1 VFESGKDKLQKKK
14 GFYEL
19 LGCDFILDEQLNPY
33 LLEINSNPALFTDT
47 NVLKQVITPLI

>member
-47 NVLKQVITPLI
+47 NVLEQVITPLI